1 MNKKDIFE
9 IGIGTWKV
17 NSDDFEK
24 DLEALK
30 YSFELGQNYLPLSLL
45 YNNGKVVEKMKDFII
60 SVGRENL
67 FICANLERYVEKSED
82 VENQLNK
89 YLKLLEI
96 DYVDCLQIHTFAVC
110 KIPILKIYK
119 EINRMVDL
127 GKVKYM
133 LFKQITN

>member
-17 NSDDFEK
+17 NSDEFEK

-67 FICANLERYVEKSED
+67 FI
-82 VENQLNK
+82 
-89 YLKLLEI
+89 
-96 DYVDCLQIHTFAVC
+96 
-110 KIPILKIYK
+110 
-119 EINRMVDL
+119 
-127 GKVKYM
+127 
-133 LFKQITN
+133 